1 MHTECAS
8 RDMRASSHGAEQ
20 LLVRLGW
27 TAREEMRQP
36 RHESSPPARAS
47 AVIQDQTAK
56 LRRVYV
62 RAPRPDDL
70 VAWESYGWRE
80 RPDPARAKED
90 HTKLRAE
97 LEKAGVEILLSGSHD
112 RGGADLGGD

>member
-1 MHTECAS
+1 MVPN
-8 RDMRASSHGAEQ
+8 SSWSGSGGPLE
-20 LLVRLGW
+20 RRW
-27 TAREEMRQP
+27 RQP
-36 RHESSPPARAS
+36 RHESSPRARAS

-70 VAWESYGWRE
+70 VAWESYGRRE

>member
-1 MHTECAS
+1 
-8 RDMRASSHGAEQ
+8 
-20 LLVRLGW
+20 
-27 TAREEMRQP
+27 
-36 RHESSPPARAS
+36 
-47 AVIQDQTAK
+47 VIQDQTAK

-97 LEKAGVEILLSGSHD
+97 LEKAGVEISCLVHTIEVVPISEEIEGWQRSC
-112 RGGADLGGD
+112 